1 MAVSTNY
8 YTNVKNP
15 RARNITAD
23 GKYYVREEDNSITT
37 ILYLYKY
44 IAGSY
49 IQTSS
54 YNFSPLLTSNIKQV
68 IFYKDSIGNTCLLV
82 AIGLYNVTSLDI
94 FRFTITLTDTLSLI

>member
-68 IFYKDSIGNTCLLV
+68 IFYKDSIGNWWLLV
-82 AIGLYNVTSLDI
+82 CTMLHLWTYLD
-94 FRFTITLTDTLSLI
+94 LL